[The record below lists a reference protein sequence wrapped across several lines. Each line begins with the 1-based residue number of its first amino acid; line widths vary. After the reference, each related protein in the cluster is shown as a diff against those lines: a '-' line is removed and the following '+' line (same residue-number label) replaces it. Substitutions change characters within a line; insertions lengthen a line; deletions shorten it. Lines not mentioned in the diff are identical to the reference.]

1 MSSLPEYTNTK
12 ATARR
17 DFIGEFVADIGKALE
32 EGTAPWC
39 KPWKAGELAPPCN
52 PVSGT
57 TYSGMNF
64 VRLAQEGLAD
74 PRYMTFNHAQKEGF
88 RIKKGEKGR
97 PVVFWSHTD
106 RGPKLDEKFQPVL
119 DDKGKPVTEERMRT
133 RPIMQYSTVF
143 HASQIEGI
151 DPWQKKGPE
160 WASDERAE
168 AILRNSGAQISHEQR
183 DRAFYSPTKDSI
195 HLNDKSAFPT
205 AGDYYSTAL
214 HELAHW
220 TGHKDR
226 MNRDMGTRG
235 TLGYAKEELRA
246 EIAAWMLATKL
257 GLPFDPEPHRS
268 YVESWASIVKDEPK
282 FVVQACSDAEKICTY
297 CLKFEHEKALE
308 HKQVDTQQVQPDE
321 RIAAKDMPQ
330 RKARPF
336 TEKDTRLQVPYVQK
350 DAALAHGAMWDA
362 EERTWFAPEGT
373 DLAPLAQWL
382 PKEQALAPE
391 PEQRHEHALPSLSY
405 EVEKLVTYEE
415 VKPAI
420 LAFDSV
426 VNTNDFDTT
435 SKEAFI
441 AGWMEADGKKFS
453 KEEILQEWLDITG
466 GRMTRSGDVNNI
478 HYGVIVGRAAC
489 PWESNSRL
497 DGLISVPHDVV
508 SPFEMGKEWFK
519 QYSNNI
525 KIQEYINQDTV
536 FVAPNEI
543 RLDVPD
549 SHNEFIQHVHWHAH
563 WSAKEQAWYVRAGED
578 LAPFAEW
585 LPEGQK
591 LKESLADKRV
601 NTLLFDTAMREA
613 FKEGVKKTGVDMTE
627 LENQPSPSPNA
638 WTGEVWPKG
647 SYPWLQKNTRISMP
661 SGIPV
666 LSAIEECGIRFG
678 KARQRLLEYEAK
690 HERALPTLSPEE
702 EFAQTLKSYG
712 LDLKGELPI
721 MDGVFH
727 RVSVEN
733 GKPGAQDGS
742 YMGYRDG
749 RPAGT
754 LTNFKTGEQVTWK
767 YSGGHTLS
775 AASIAEL
782 SAKSKIQAEAREQA
796 RTALQEQ
803 TAKQCQMIWEKAA
816 QIPEGHSY
824 LVQKGV
830 DSEEIRKGL
839 KIDQKGNILVPLR
852 DTQGTIRSLQT
863 ISVDPVTQKNTKRFT
878 KNAKKS
884 GMFHLVDPEN
894 VFDKKPIILAEGL
907 ATAASIN
914 KATGLPVSCVFD
926 AGNLIHVAR
935 QFREQYPDKPIIIM
949 ADNDSQLTTGN
960 VGLKKAHE
968 VRNAVSDVFVC
979 TPHFTEQEQ
988 KKGNTDFNDFQKL
1001 HGVAKLK
1008 EAISDSFCKA
1018 KEVGNALRMDIANI
1032 IIAVGKS
1039 IQPAQLNI
1047 AMKNQGMSR

>member
-1 MSSLPEYTNTK
+1 MSNLPEDTNTK
-12 ATARR
+12 TTARR

-119 DDKGKPVTEERMRT
+119 DDKGKPVTEERLRT

-168 AILRNSGAQISHEQR
+168 AILRNSGAQISHEER
-183 DRAFYSPTKDSI
+183 DKAFYSPAKDSI
-195 HLNDKSAFPT
+195 HLRDKSAFPT
-205 AGDYYSTAL
+205 AADYYSTAL

-226 MNRDMGTRG
+226 MNRDMAPKG
-235 TLGYAKEELRA
+235 TLEYAKEELRA
-246 EIAAWMLATKL
+246 EIAAWMMATKL

-268 YVESWASIVKDEPK
+268 YVESWAAIVKDEPK
-282 FVVQACSDAEKICTY
+282 FVVQACSDAEKICAY

-330 RKARPF
+330 KKARPF
-336 TEKDTRLQVPYVQK
+336 TKKDTRLQVPYVQK
-350 DAALAHGAMWDA
+350 DAARAHGAMWDA
-362 EERTWFAPEGT
+362 EERTWFAPAGT
-373 DLAPLAQWL
+373 DLAPLTKWL
-382 PKEQALAPE
+382 ANEQELAPAQ
-391 PEQRHEHALPSLSY
+391 EQR
-405 EVEKLVTYEE
+405 
-415 VKPAI
+415 
-420 LAFDSV
+420 
-426 VNTNDFDTT
+426 
-435 SKEAFI
+435 
-441 AGWMEADGKKFS
+441 
-453 KEEILQEWLDITG
+453 
-466 GRMTRSGDVNNI
+466 
-478 HYGVIVGRAAC
+478 
-489 PWESNSRL
+489 
-497 DGLISVPHDVV
+497 
-508 SPFEMGKEWFK
+508 
-519 QYSNNI
+519 
-525 KIQEYINQDTV
+525 
-536 FVAPNEI
+536 
-543 RLDVPD
+543 
-549 SHNEFIQHVHWHAH
+549 
-563 WSAKEQAWYVRAGED
+563 
-578 LAPFAEW
+578 
-585 LPEGQK
+585 
-591 LKESLADKRV
+591 
-601 NTLLFDTAMREA
+601 
-613 FKEGVKKTGVDMTE
+613 
-627 LENQPSPSPNA
+627 
-638 WTGEVWPKG
+638 
-647 SYPWLQKNTRISMP
+647 
-661 SGIPV
+661 
-666 LSAIEECGIRFG
+666 
-678 KARQRLLEYEAK
+678 

-727 RVSVEN
+727 RVAVEN

-782 SAKSKIQAEAREQA
+782 TAKSKIQAEAREQA

-816 QIPEGHSY
+816 HIPEGHPY

-968 VRNAVSDVFVC
+968 VRKAVSDVFVC
-979 TPHFTEQEQ
+979 TPRFTEQEQ

-1001 HGVAKLK
+1001 HGVEKLK

-1047 AMKNQGMSR
+1047 ATKNQGMSR